1 MEPLSTVGQRL
12 RGPVTWGSAA
22 ATLAGLYGLYQYQ
35 YQRQLARQRTSG
47 RPDLGGPFAPRSRR
61 QAVRSRPASWRWVLL
76 YFGFTKCPDICPD
89 ELDKVRTVLERLE
102 GRGRDVLPVFITID
116 PDRDTRP
123 RLEDVLC
130 RPRLPS
136 EDPRAHRI
144 ARGAPR
150 RAPPAARPA
159 PRCVMNE
166 AEADCE
172 SQLPMPCQ
180 KVSNRG
186 VLTRRAAAARAPP
199 PPPPPLSAP
208 PPRTAGG
215 AGGVPCVPRVLHE
228 TDGGGGGGGDY
239 LLDHSIISYLV
250 DPDGRFLEYFG
261 KSLSSDE
268 MFEKMGRVIGEWE
281 TRCWWTPSSPRGCSS
296 TSRRRRRRARE
307 FCRSIIYA
315 AADAGDSAAPTALA
329 AATFDAPSLLAR
341 RPAGRRPSPSKR
353 QSCCPPPP
361 PPPPP
366 PPRPPPRRRLR
377 RRRPPPSPPP
387 PRPPF

>member
-12 RGPVTWGSAA
+12 RSPVTWGSAA

-47 RPDLGGPFAPRSRR
+47 RPDLGGPFSLLDPDGKP
-61 QAVRSRPASWRWVLL
+61 VRSADLHGRWVLL

-123 RLEDVLC
+123 RLKTYFADHDFHPKTLALTGSHEV
-130 RPRLPS
+130 R
-136 EDPRAHRI
+136 
-144 ARGAPR
+144 R
-150 RAPPAARPA
+150 RAQHARRTLPA

-172 SQLPMPCQ
+172 SQLLMPCQ

-186 VLTRRAAAARAPP
+186 VLTRRAPPPRAAPP

-215 AGGVPCVPRVLHE
+215 AGGVPRVPRVLHQA
-228 TDGGGGGGGDY
+228 DGGGGGGGR
-239 LLDHSIISYLV
+239 LFARPLDHLV
-250 DPDGRFLEYFG
+250 
-261 KSLSSDE
+261 
-268 MFEKMGRVIGEWE
+268 
-281 TRCWWTPSSPRGCSS
+281 PRR
-296 TSRRRRRRARE
+296 SRR
-307 FCRSIIYA
+307 
-315 AADAGDSAAPTALA
+315 PL
-329 AATFDAPSLLAR
+329 
-341 RPAGRRPSPSKR
+341 
-353 QSCCPPPP
+353 
-361 PPPPP
+361 
-366 PPRPPPRRRLR
+366 PRVLW
-377 RRRPPPSPPP
+377 
-387 PRPPF
+387 